1 MQSLHHLL
9 GRIFP
14 GKKVSIQV
22 NCLKLL
28 KLPKEDNELLPYVK
42 NRYVWVWVYI
52 IIIYFRTEVADSHT
66 RNWQLLHCETETIP
80 GTGQAGSIKAIIIS
94 ERTHTGTVA
103 HCAYISIEIKHK
115 ITAVPTVMQ
124 GASLGSR

>member
-1 MQSLHHLL
+1 M
-9 GRIFP
+9 
-14 GKKVSIQV
+14 

-28 KLPKEDNELLPYVK
+28 KLLKEVNELLPCVK
-42 NRYVWVWVYI
+42 NRYVWVWVSI
-52 IIIYFRTEVADSHT
+52 IIIYFGIEMADSHT
-66 RNWQLLHCETETIP
+66 KNWQLLHCETETIP

-103 HCAYISIEIKHK
+103 HCTYISIEIKHK

-124 GASLGSR
+124 GVSLGSG